1 MNQDPVAISSQF
13 AVHLDAMF
21 YSKTGSP
28 QFGDAAAH
36 LNLLAV
42 KDRLSKVVV
51 DMGQNKGMRIP
62 VSLRRANPHIHQ
74 VSDPG
79 RLDIGK
85 DRRIV
90 NVPKNIDI
98 PEADFQR
105 HHVAKTIHSQAPEIV
120 LKVAYHTDRVEANQT
135 GRLELK

>member
-1 MNQDPVAISSQF
+1 MNQDSVAISSQLT
-13 AVHLDAMF
+13 VHLDAVF

-28 QFGDAAAH
+28 QFGDPAAH
-36 LNLLAV
+36 FNLLAI
-42 KDRLSKVVV
+42 KDRLSKVIV

-62 VSLRRANPHIHQ
+62 VSLGRANTHIHQ

-79 RLDIGK
+79 CLDIGK

-98 PEADFQR
+98 PETDLQR
-105 HHVAKTIHSQAPEIV
+105 HHVAKTIHNQAPEIV

-135 GRLELK
+135 GRLDLK